1 MKGEVLITVD
11 EFLEACQKSFDAID
25 KDFGRDAETEARCW
39 YSEELAQ
46 DKELMKYTVEKLV
59 LLSD

>member
-1 MKGEVLITVD
+1 MITVD

-46 DKELMKYTVEKLV
+46 DKELMKYTVEKLA

>member
-1 MKGEVLITVD
+1 MITID
-11 EFLEACQKSFDAID
+11 EFLEECQKSFEALE

-46 DKELMKYTVEKLV
+46 DEELMRYTVEKLAQ
-59 LLSD
+59 LCD